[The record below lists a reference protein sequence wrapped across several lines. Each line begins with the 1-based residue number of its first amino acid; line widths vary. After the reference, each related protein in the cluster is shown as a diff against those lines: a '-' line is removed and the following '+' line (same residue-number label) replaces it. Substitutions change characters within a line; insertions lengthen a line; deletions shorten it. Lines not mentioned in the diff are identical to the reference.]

1 MTGKNWVTLG
11 VGWQGPVNLGV
22 GQPGCSQARLGTAW
36 APESGSKMHR
46 ARNSPT
52 ALGKPESCTGKAL
65 GAP

>member
-1 MTGKNWVTLG
+1 MAIPNDAVNRNHH
-11 VGWQGPVNLGV
+11 PVE
-22 GQPGCSQARLGTAW
+22 GCSQARLGTAW